1 MDALLLF
8 YQKQVASWSTSQLL
22 IYSFV
27 FHFKSL
33 WPISFFIENEP
44 RMREAQQAEVLRDMS
59 CNVMSH
65 RGEIENDDLEE
76 VPAIFIQEGKLR
88 RIVVQWW
95 WGMSVDSKCFVDWRK
110 LQGLIWE
117 RVLAVCVLR
126 LTKNEGRVS
135 LERKQRQGWEE
146 RSMEISLLN
155 IVKCDNDNSK

>member
-27 FHFKSL
+27 LHFKSL
-33 WPISFFIENEP
+33 WPISFLIQNEP